1 MLTQWIQS
9 GRLAKIAGIVVG
21 TMAPVRGE
29 SIDELLRVFHDAGK
43 RLSVPVRY
51 GFPAGHAGKN
61 VALPFGVR
69 ARIDAK
75 GRLFLLDSPVEA

>member
-1 MLTQWIQS
+1 
-9 GRLAKIAGIVVG
+9 
-21 TMAPVRGE
+21 
-29 SIDELLRVFHDAGK
+29 AGK

-75 GRLFLLDSPVEA
+75 GRLFLLDSPVDRA

>member
-1 MLTQWIQS
+1 MT
-9 GRLAKIAGIVVG
+9 
-21 TMAPVRGE
+21 PVRGE
-29 SIDELLRVFHDAGK
+29 SEEGIRRVLHDAGR

-51 GFPAGHAGKN
+51 GFSAGHAGKN
-61 VALPFGVR
+61 VPLPFGVR

>member
-1 MLTQWIQS
+1 MVP
-9 GRLAKIAGIVVG
+9 A
-21 TMAPVRGE
+21 RGE

-75 GRLFLLDSPVEA
+75 GRLFLLESPVEAE